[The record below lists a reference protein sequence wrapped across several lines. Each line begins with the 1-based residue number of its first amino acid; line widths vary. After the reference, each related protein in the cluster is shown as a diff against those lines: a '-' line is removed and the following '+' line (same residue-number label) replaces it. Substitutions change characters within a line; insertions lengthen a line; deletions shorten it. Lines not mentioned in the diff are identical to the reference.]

1 MENDLVR
8 KKDLIQFYQHKRM
21 YLFLDEWGFYLLL
34 VLMHHIGISL
44 FILFPVFVYGS
55 IALYTSYKNIDLI
68 ESKIVP
74 VQQEIYSYRDL
85 YSLLKLAVN
94 YYNRNRI
101 VLKNVDLVASAST
114 TTIGVVAPATTTSGV
129 VDKESIKET

>member
-8 KKDLIQFYQHKRM
+8 KKDLIQFYKYKRM
-21 YLFLDEWGFYLLL
+21 YLFLDEWGFYLVL

-44 FILFPVFVYGS
+44 FIIFPVLVYGS
-55 IALYTSYKNIDLI
+55 LALYTSYKNIDLI

-85 YSLLKLAVN
+85 YWLLKLAIN
-94 YYNRNRI
+94 YYNRNQI
-101 VLKNVDLVASAST
+101 VLKNNDQST
-114 TTIGVVAPATTTSGV
+114 IANNI
-129 VDKESIKET
+129 DKESINGTT